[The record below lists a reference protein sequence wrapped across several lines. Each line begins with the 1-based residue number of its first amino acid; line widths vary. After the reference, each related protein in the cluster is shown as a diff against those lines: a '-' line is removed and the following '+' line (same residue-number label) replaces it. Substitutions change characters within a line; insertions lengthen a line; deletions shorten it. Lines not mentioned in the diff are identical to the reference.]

1 MKAFVISL
9 LLVFLVSGCEIR
21 KGEGVVP
28 LEKVEE
34 LLESITITELFQE
47 KPITAE
53 DIKITKELLFD
64 KYTLEN
70 VYPYKDTVRSI
81 KWDVIKKCLAYVENM
96 DTLRIWNPNRVN
108 GVSYRTTETETV
120 KHHWSRGLSEMNTS
134 VYRILW
140 EWKDISLYLCTC
152 CPIPLPQSV
161 MVVTVL

>member
-9 LLVFLVSGCEIR
+9 LFVILISGCGKR
-21 KGEGVVP
+21 SDAGDMP

-53 DIKITKELLFD
+53 DINITKELLFD
-64 KYTLEN
+64 KYTLED

-96 DTLRIWNPNRVN
+96 
-108 GVSYRTTETETV
+108 E
-120 KHHWSRGLSEMNTS
+120 
-134 VYRILW
+134 
-140 EWKDISLYLCTC
+140 
-152 CPIPLPQSV
+152 
-161 MVVTVL
+161 